1 MNTFTNEQ
9 LNAFV
14 DGQLDKETLTHILSA
29 LQADKE
35 LSERINQLRYTKD
48 MLRMAY
54 SDLPQPVQHISSQ
67 KSGPSWLS
75 TGIAASI
82 LFVMSVSA
90 GWLGH
95 TQFSGQDNV
104 PSFAL
109 LSQFNPDK
117 DTNEHILLHIS
128 SKDENRI
135 KSVLDT
141 TEKLLQERKDN
152 KRPIELEVVAN
163 SEGIAMLR
171 EGSPYQKRIQ
181 SIMMEHQNVAFYA
194 CGHAM
199 ENARL
204 KEGQEVQLIPEANKV
219 GAALEQIIKR
229 LKLGWAYIRA

>member
-1 MNTFTNEQ
+1 MNTFTDEQ
-9 LNAFV
+9 LNSFV
-14 DGQLDKETLTHILSA
+14 DGQLDNDTLTKVLNAIHE
-29 LQADKE
+29 DKE
-35 LSERINQLRYTKD
+35 LSERVNQLRYTKD

-54 SDLPQPVQHISSQ
+54 SDLPQPAPCIPAHDN
-67 KSGPSWLS
+67 GPSWLS

-90 GWLGH
+90 GWFGH
-95 TQFSGQDNV
+95 TQLAVQDNN
-104 PSFAL
+104 PSFASL
-109 LSQFNPDK
+109 AQFNPDK

-128 SKDENRI
+128 SKDEKRI
-135 KSVLDT
+135 QSVLDT
-141 TEKLLQERKDN
+141 TEKLLKERKNN
-152 KRPIELEVVAN
+152 KRPVELEVVAN
-163 SEGIAMLR
+163 SEGISMLR

-181 SIMMEHQNVAFYA
+181 SIMMEHKNVAFYA

-204 KEGQEVQLIPEANKV
+204 KEGKEVQLIPEANKV